1 MEPDAFE
8 KWLAEQGSFDS
19 PEETA
24 VVAKAAW
31 EAAKASAQVIARDAA
46 KRYSCSKMRGIC
58 NAIADRIERDV

>member
-8 KWLAEQGSFDS
+8 KWWAIQK
-19 PEETA
+19 EELVTTKEA
-24 VVAKAAW
+24 AQTAW